1 VAEASALPF
10 RVAHSGQGAL
20 SGQRDEE
27 KGESMKKA
35 LKVLGAVMG
44 LILLLGLLTVILVPR
59 EKLLSYLAPDIGNIT
74 VTDATITETTA
85 EMKAQLEVSSKLI
98 PVFVDSLEY
107 DFQLYNQSVAQGRQK
122 FTPDSK
128 SRQVQQLII
137 PVRVKH
143 NQAREL
149 VRRQIAEGEKMRA
162 QVTAWC
168 RFPLIGVRQI
178 DIDQQVA
185 VALPVLPGAEI
196 TGLKVNDLGL
206 DNMAMTMTM
215 AIDNPNNFDFYLRQ
229 MTYTIQLKDYMTSAG
244 KINKPYLIKAR
255 QVTNIELPATADV
268 KRPLK
273 AGFKALTGDRDWPYH
288 MKSKM
293 VLKPRSRV
301 VGKVYM
307 NADKYGVIDV
317 VHKLKE
323 LKEIK
328 KQKKQQ
334 EKSRKKA

>member
-1 VAEASALPF
+1 
-10 RVAHSGQGAL
+10 
-20 SGQRDEE
+20 
-27 KGESMKKA
+27 
-35 LKVLGAVMG
+35 
-44 LILLLGLLTVILVPR
+44 VPR
-59 EKLLSYLAPDIGNIT
+59 EKLLSYLAPDIGKIT

-85 EMKAQLEVSSKLI
+85 KMNAQLDVSAKLI
-98 PVFVDSLEY
+98 PVFVDSLVY
-107 DFQLYNQSVAQGRQK
+107 DFGLYNQSVAKGRQK

-128 SRQVQQLII
+128 TRRVQKLII
-137 PVRVKH
+137 PLTVQH

-149 VRRQIAEGEKMRA
+149 VRRQIAEDEKMR
-162 QVTAWC
+162 VRMTAWC
-168 RFPLIGVRQI
+168 RFPLIGMRQM
-178 DIDQQVA
+178 DIDQEVDM
-185 VALPVLPGAEI
+185 ALPVLPGAKI

-206 DNMAMTMTM
+206 DNMDMTMTM

-244 KINKPYLIKAR
+244 KINKPYLIKGR
-255 QVTNIELPATADV
+255 QVTNIELPATSDV

-293 VLKPRSRV
+293 MLEPRSGV

-307 NADKYGVIDV
+307 NSDKHGVIDV
-317 VHKLKE
+317 VHQLKE

-334 EKSRKKA
+334 KKA